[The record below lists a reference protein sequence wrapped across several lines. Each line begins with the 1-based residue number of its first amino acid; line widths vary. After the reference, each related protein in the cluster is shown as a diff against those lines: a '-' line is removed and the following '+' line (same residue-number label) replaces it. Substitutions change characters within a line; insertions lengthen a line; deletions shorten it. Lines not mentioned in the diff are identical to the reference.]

1 MQLLCLNVE
10 VFVVLSTES
19 YGEIITQNAHLAYVV
34 VIILHFHSLLI
45 GIQDISVMDE
55 STRHVVELWPVT
67 TDYTLLA
74 ATKSCTAIGVNQW

>member
-67 TDYTLLA
+67 TDYTILA
-74 ATKSCTAIGVNQW
+74 ETKSCTAIGVNQW